1 MLLRWTAQ
9 LLFQHLLSSQC
20 YSSFL
25 FSPWNQVLCSW
36 RAAGRTKSSCLQLP
50 FRCSHKPA
58 LGIKSHSQGC
68 SALLQLTMNTLPSS
82 FFTIFYWQ
90 EDLRGVKN
98 RNTAGCSRK
107 GNFALATILVL
118 QAWLRIMFLTNRPM
132 CSISY
137 AFWISKRKLLQWS
150 GGLNI
155 IQQVGDRTL
164 LMGTAEE
171 RSGLSLEE

>member
-1 MLLRWTAQ
+1 MLL
-9 LLFQHLLSSQC
+9 LIPLF
-20 YSSFL
+20 
-25 FSPWNQVLCSW
+25 
-36 RAAGRTKSSCLQLP
+36 TMKSSPLQLKSSRQNKVLM
-50 FRCSHKPA
+50 FTAA
-58 LGIKSHSQGC
+58 LSLQSQASIREKNHSQGC

-171 RSGLSLEE
+171 RNGLSLEE